1 MLTKTEKK
9 FSVIFL
15 IIVLAEIICANTNSL
30 TMLHYFTKPAIL
42 IALIVFY
49 LSQCKNLE
57 AKTKW
62 LTFLAL
68 LFSLLGDILLMFD
81 NKSENFFISGLIA
94 FLTAHVMYILVFLK
108 KKKLT
113 KHTAIFVILLLI
125 YALVMFYFLKNGLGD
140 LLIPVIVYMAV
151 ILSMILTAFL
161 RKESVPKISYY
172 LVFVGALFFVIS
184 DSILALNKF
193 YKPLP
198 FEGISIMF
206 TYALAQLFIVLGIK
220 KQQS

>member
-1 MLTKTEKK
+1 MLTKTEKN

-108 KKKLT
+108 KKKPT